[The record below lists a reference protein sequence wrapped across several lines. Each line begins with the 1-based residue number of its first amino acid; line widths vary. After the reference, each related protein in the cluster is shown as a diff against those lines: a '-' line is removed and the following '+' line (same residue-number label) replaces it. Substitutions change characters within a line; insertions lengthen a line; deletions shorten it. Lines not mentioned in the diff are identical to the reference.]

1 VFSQA
6 SEIFNMR
13 SHMRGHPERHVVR
26 VATFPEPEISIYDHS
41 TSETA
46 PLRLEP
52 LDIDV
57 SHGSM
62 CVGSFDGGRYSPC
75 PHSQRVGT
83 YSMCSDC
90 GATMIRHLECI
101 FEPKCEGEVCG
112 EGICTAEHAVYI
124 AYYGS
129 APKVGMS
136 TSGRV
141 LTRVRE
147 QGADGYTIVARVPN
161 RYRARRLE
169 RTIFDTM
176 DVRQA
181 FRSEGLLP
189 LLTRGVDGAAMS
201 MVHEGLAAELE
212 KELDLVPSPLQTLDY
227 DFAPLDEVPALVGT
241 PGRHRGDYLGAKG
254 RFLLY
259 DDGGPKALRLKDL
272 EGRFLLD
279 VV

>member
-1 VFSQA
+1 VDSY
-6 SEIFNMR
+6 
-13 SHMRGHPERHVVR
+13 PK
-26 VATFPEPEISIYDHS
+26 PEISVYDHS
-41 TSETA
+41 TGELV
-46 PLRLEP
+46 PLDIDP
-52 LDIDV
+52 VDIDV

-62 CVGSFDGGRYSPC
+62 CVGRFGRGGYAPC

-83 YSMCSDC
+83 YSVCSDC
-90 GATMIRHLECI
+90 GAPMIRHLECI

-129 APKVGMS
+129 TPKVGMS

-147 QGADGYTIVARVPN
+147 QGADGYSIVARVPN

-169 RTIFDTM
+169 KSIFGSM
-176 DVRQA
+176 GVRQA
-181 FRSEGLLP
+181 FRSEALLP
-189 LLTRGVDGAAMS
+189 LLTQGVDHAAM
-201 MVHEGLAAELE
+201 AAEHEALSSRLSDVLE
-212 KELDLVPSPLQTLDY
+212 LEPTPLQTLEY
-227 DFAPLDEVPALVGT
+227 DFEPIDERPVLVAT
-241 PGRHRGDYLGAKG
+241 PGRHSGDYLGAKG
-254 RFLLY
+254 RFLIYL
-259 DDGGPKALRLKDL
+259 DDVPRALKVKDL

>member
-1 VFSQA
+1 
-6 SEIFNMR
+6 MR
-13 SHMRGHPERHVVR
+13 SHSKGHPARHIVR
-26 VATFPEPEISIYDHS
+26 VEVYPVPEISVYDHS
-41 TSETA
+41 TSE
-46 PLRLEP
+46 LSGLSIDP

-62 CVGSFDGGRYSPC
+62 CVGRFDRGDYSPC
-75 PHSQRVGT
+75 PHSQRTGT
-83 YSMCSDC
+83 YSVCSGC
-90 GATMIRHLECI
+90 GAPMIRHLECI

-129 APKVGMS
+129 TPKVGMS

-147 QGADGYTIVARVPN
+147 QGADGYSIVARVPN
-161 RYRARRLE
+161 RFRARRLE
-169 RTIFDTM
+169 KTIFGTM

-181 FRSEGLLP
+181 FRSEALLP
-189 LLTRGVDGAAMS
+189 LLTQAVDHAAMAAE
-201 MVHEGLAAELE
+201 HEALAARLEEVLELT
-212 KELDLVPSPLQTLDY
+212 PSPLQTLEY
-227 DFAPLDEVPALVGT
+227 DFEPLDERPVLVST
-241 PGRHRGDYLGAKG
+241 PGRHAGDYLGAKG
-254 RFLLY
+254 RFLIY
-259 DDGGPKALRLKDL
+259 RDGVPRAMRPKDL